1 MICTLARYGRCWK
14 GSRRYPVGH
23 RLRANLARRSLPPLD
38 PCGHSLSIS
47 ALRSNEAHERSQG
60 MLNRIGYALAVA
72 ALASGLMGC
81 QNKLAKER
89 DELYVQNRELQAKNE
104 AMQAAMESQ

>member
-1 MICTLARYGRCWK
+1 MRILRTERDRLASPPAQVLPGVLC
-14 GSRRYPVGH
+14 
-23 RLRANLARRSLPPLD
+23 RALD

-47 ALRSNEAHERSQG
+47 AHRSNEAHERSQG

-104 AMQAAMESQ
+104 AMQAAMES